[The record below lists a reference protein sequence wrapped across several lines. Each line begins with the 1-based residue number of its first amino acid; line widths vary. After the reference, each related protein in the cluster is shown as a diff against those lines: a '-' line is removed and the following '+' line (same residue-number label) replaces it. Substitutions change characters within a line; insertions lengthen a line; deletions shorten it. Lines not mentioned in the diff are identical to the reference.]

1 MSIELIALLSLFVA
15 IAIGYF
21 TNVNTGVLGI
31 AMAFLVG
38 TFLADMTGKEIIAG
52 FPTSTFVTLMSMTF
66 LFSIAKVNGT
76 METMAYKVIQLAK
89 GKTKLIPHLFFV
101 FAAILSAVGAGP
113 IVTPALLCPIAT
125 SVGKKENIK
134 DIIMLMCVICGGLV
148 GGLTPFGPSGIV
160 ASTLFESS
168 GIAPYT
174 PVMLSA
180 VVIHIVQY
188 AVVFTII
195 GGWKIKNQ
203 GVREGEE
210 VPSFNKNRW
219 LTVAVILCVVLAAMF
234 LGWDIAL
241 VALLGSSVLLIL
253 KASDQAKSIVGVPWG
268 TLLLVGGVSVLINV
282 INSVG
287 GIQLLSDALSSIM
300 SENTASSIICCM
312 AGLLSAVSSASGVV
326 MPTLIPTVTEIS
338 AGLGGAVAP
347 AALGAAVC
355 LGAHLVTCSP
365 LSTIGALGYSA
376 ANAETDKNKLFMQ
389 QLGLAVL
396 SVLIG
401 AAMGLLGVFNWFL

>member
-195 GGWKIKNQ
+195 GGWKIKTSGSAQ
-203 GVREGEE
+203 SEE
-210 VPSFNKNRW
+210 VPSFNKNQW

-287 GIQLLSDALSSIM
+287 YSVIIRCAVFDHERKHSVFHYLLYGRSVIGSIQCVRCRNADIDPYGYRDFSRFRWSCGTGGIRCGSLLG
-300 SENTASSIICCM
+300 C
-312 AGLLSAVSSASGVV
+312 ASG
-326 MPTLIPTVTEIS
+326 
-338 AGLGGAVAP
+338 
-347 AALGAAVC
+347 
-355 LGAHLVTCSP
+355 
-365 LSTIGALGYSA
+365 
-376 ANAETDKNKLFMQ
+376 NLFT
-389 QLGLAVL
+389 AFYDRC
-396 SVLIG
+396 
-401 AAMGLLGVFNWFL
+401 ARLLGSQC

>member
-195 GGWKIKNQ
+195 GGWKIKTSGSAQ
-203 GVREGEE
+203 SEE
-210 VPSFNKNRW
+210 VPSFNKNQW

-268 TLLLVGGVSVLINV
+268 TLLLVGGV
-282 INSVG
+282 
-287 GIQLLSDALSSIM
+287 
-300 SENTASSIICCM
+300 
-312 AGLLSAVSSASGVV
+312 
-326 MPTLIPTVTEIS
+326 
-338 AGLGGAVAP
+338 
-347 AALGAAVC
+347 
-355 LGAHLVTCSP
+355 
-365 LSTIGALGYSA
+365 
-376 ANAETDKNKLFMQ
+376 
-389 QLGLAVL
+389 
-396 SVLIG
+396 
-401 AAMGLLGVFNWFL
+401 